1 MSALAA
7 VRALLERLQSGEAL
21 SEAELD
27 ALALEARALRR
38 RLERLRAAAPEV
50 EVELDPTLARLAE
63 RAAPALP
70 V

>member
-7 VRALLERLQSGEAL
+7 VRALLERLQAGEAL

-38 RLERLRAAAPEV
+38 RLERLRAVAPEV

-63 RAAPALP
+63 RAVALP